1 MRSGCLTRKVT
12 PRLSPYRDDDRPS
25 RPSSA
30 RSPLSSRL
38 GAGGRIALWG
48 TAHFCFYLVQ
58 QVAELAAP
66 VLLVLGAGWWA
77 LPHLLGMA
85 SHGAAS
91 VDTAS
96 ADSGQV
102 HDMLA
107 TASHAIPASI
117 DLGGHVFTAGGL
129 IFDGILL
136 MALAAACST
145 VAAIAARE
153 I

>member
-1 MRSGCLTRKVT
+1 M
-12 PRLSPYRDDDRPS
+12 PPYRDDDRPR
-25 RPSSA
+25 RPA
-30 RSPLSSRL
+30 GWRAGLDRL
-38 GAGGRIALWG
+38 GSGGRIALWG
-48 TAHFCFYLVQ
+48 LAHFCFYLLQ

-77 LPHLLGMA
+77 LPHLLGIA
-85 SHGAAS
+85 SHSTAN
-91 VDTAS
+91 VDAGTPEAGQV
-96 ADSGQV
+96 SGQM

-107 TASHAIPASI
+107 TASHAVPASI

-129 IFDGILL
+129 IFDGIGL

-145 VAAIAARE
+145 LAAIVARE

>member
-1 MRSGCLTRKVT
+1 M
-12 PRLSPYRDDDRPS
+12 SPYRDDDHLAPRPS
-25 RPSSA
+25 PRTGRLTA
-30 RSPLSSRL
+30 LDRL
-38 GAGGRIALWG
+38 GATGRIALWG
-48 TAHFCFYLVQ
+48 LAHFCFYLIQ
-58 QVAELAAP
+58 QIAELAAP

-91 VDTAS
+91 VDTPS
-96 ADSGQV
+96 ADTGQV

-107 TASHAIPASI
+107 TASHAIPASL

-145 VAAIAARE
+145 LAAIAARE